1 MGARGLVFNI
11 TGGHDLSMFEVDE
24 AARVIT
30 GACDQDANIIFGATV
45 DPTFEEGEIKITVV
59 ATGFDESQVTIR
71 SNGASAP
78 RPSTSSGSF
87 GRRVLGSAP
96 VAPVAPEEKTP
107 ADDLDIPAF
116 LRNRK

>member
-1 MGARGLVFNI
+1 
-11 TGGHDLSMFEVDE
+11 VDE

-45 DPTFEEGEIKITVV
+45 DPSFEEGEIKITVV
-59 ATGFDESQVTIR
+59 ATGFDESQVTVR
-71 SNGASAP
+71 HDGPGAP
-78 RPSTSSGSF
+78 RPSSGGSSF
-87 GRRVLGSAP
+87 GRRVIGSAP
-96 VAPVAPEEKTP
+96 STPAVDEKP

>member
-1 MGARGLVFNI
+1 
-11 TGGHDLSMFEVDE
+11 MFEVDE

-45 DPTFEEGEIKITVV
+45 DPSFEEGEIKITVV

-71 SNGASAP
+71 KDGSAP
-78 RPSTSSGSF
+78 RPSGSGGSSF
-87 GRRVLGSAP
+87 GRRAIGSAP
-96 VAPVAPEEKTP
+96 SHHSDGEEKSPTE
-107 ADDLDIPAF
+107 DLDIPAF